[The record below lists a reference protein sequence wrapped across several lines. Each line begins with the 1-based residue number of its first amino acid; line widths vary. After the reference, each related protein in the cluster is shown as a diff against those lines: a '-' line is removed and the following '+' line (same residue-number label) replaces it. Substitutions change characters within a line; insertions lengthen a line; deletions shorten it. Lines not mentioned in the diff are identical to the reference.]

1 MAPIC
6 RARLLSDLSGQ
17 TACDK
22 EATSADGRL
31 CAFHSKQCQALYR
44 GYKKRNAELDSL
56 PGTQPSYFDGKKGS
70 IVSHDYADIND
81 EATLKQL
88 HDYLFKTFQLLD
100 RVIRA
105 RKLHHSHFF
114 AIDNDY
120 GHQKYLDKLLND
132 KQNMTKALEKLGKR
146 AATVMYEQKQWFDWV
161 KETQAKEE
169 KEGETESRKVKLE
182 SLLFQRHQKEIKRQ
196 QREIQAREAQKQQE
210 QYLHETYKQRL
221 SDMSEEEQD
230 DWDPIKDIY
239 GYERENYVELIKY
252 FLMLK
257 DQDPNAATED
267 TPAETDEA
275 RADSASGS
283 AGPEK
288 ALSKSAKKRARKV
301 NAETKKLADPSL
313 QTEEGRGANVIEM
326 ETRGQMR
333 ERLRKPVKFER
344 ATGWYVQGIG
354 PTGYDAQTPIIPDDE
369 IEQLLDEVAEIK
381 HFLFCRLLLTQST
394 LLPAALKA
402 ESIEDFI
409 GKEEV
414 TRENLRDLCLKLE
427 RPVLQ
432 DVRDACADFIRERD
446 GVEDLEDCDEKKEAE
461 DYRDVY
467 KTPDKYRLKFKKGKV
482 PDNYKTKR
490 EKSAKKAAKDQKSPF
505 TEESGAIDFG
515 KVTDESHYTR
525 KRTRI
530 KICGRYTY
538 NYPSEKALTRG
549 GWFHF
554 SIIAKDSDLF
564 DAVELCR
571 NWNEFFELNI
581 LCLYHY
587 FPAPKWTKFIGD
599 LARQQLLQL
608 GFIPYFHADKAESV
622 TNYFQTGSRGMTRRA
637 HQHTEMRNFVCGHIK
652 RDDPV
657 SRRFIQYLA
666 MESWELRALVR
677 DAKTGRVLISPP
689 EDELWLLREKS
700 GWGRA
705 SRNEYEV
712 IGEVGPT
719 FFEAMDKSRK
729 WHFGFDEFYDVYI
742 WDSSPGRSFFI
753 LQRKIEEVLTR
764 AMRVRQLKDM
774 FSTAGPI
781 LKTLTKDPVTER
793 VRSIKPDEKVE
804 SIWDG
809 LDKNARAWSWSPQGG
824 FGKEGFEDSYKYTE
838 ADELE
843 DAILFP
849 LENTGLLPNDLYRHV
864 PSAMEMFETD
874 PIDFRRFAADLDTD
888 DEVESSDGTDLGE
901 AEDDG
906 DSDWEDKSDD
916 DGYELVHESELK
928 PGESEDAAEAVEILI
943 EQFKS
948 TMITGG
954 DFFLPI
960 LRDPESKRA
969 KKLPKSIRKDPM
981 ELMGCCRFALRCLQ
995 EYDHSHKGM
1004 EADFYRHIDRQ
1015 KSKVF
1020 KQSFHLGDAERLALQ
1035 RYVEHKYMVD
1045 AMDIYIMENG
1055 TLNPEPFEL
1064 CKTMRMASLFR
1075 EERRIS
1081 DDAFSAYAAIAVF
1094 YEGAAFLASEH
1105 GEPWRET
1112 KLINQAERA
1121 LHPSDRRT
1129 HKSNKT
1135 MPKEF
1140 WKDWDDLLKKEER
1153 ALGDAID
1160 DIYPMAW
1167 RKALRPII
1175 VKLFKAGVICASY
1188 AGSAAG
1194 VATAA
1199 SEPGRE
1205 LDMYIDYR
1213 GGIPLARIVS
1223 QLHDPM
1229 PMDRSYLVDKVNKF
1243 KAENPDARFS
1253 VLRLWSAPHFYP
1265 LMLGLDKRPMCS
1277 FLDDRGRC
1285 WEWKFIPKDMPYSE
1299 WSVHQQLSLRLQPYE
1314 YVWGAQVWVAKDL
1327 IVVMGKDAKECRRF
1341 SEAATWAVQTKP
1353 WRLEIDFWRSFILI
1367 ITQITDTFP
1376 SLC

>member
-1 MAPIC
+1 
-6 RARLLSDLSGQ
+6 
-17 TACDK
+17 
-22 EATSADGRL
+22 
-31 CAFHSKQCQALYR
+31 LYR

-56 PGTQPSYFDGKKGS
+56 PSNQPSYFEGKKGS
-70 IVSHDYADIND
+70 IVSHDYSDIND
-81 EATLKQL
+81 EVTLKQL

-100 RVIRA
+100 RVVRA

-132 KQNMTKALEKLGKR
+132 KQKMTKALERLGKR

-161 KETQAKEE
+161 KDTQAKEE
-169 KEGETESRKVKLE
+169 KEGETESKKVKLE

-196 QREIQAREAQKQQE
+196 QREIQAREAKKQQE
-210 QYLHETYKQRL
+210 QYLDETYQQRL

-230 DWDPIKDIY
+230 DWDPIKDVY

-257 DQDPNAATED
+257 DQEPNAATED
-267 TPAETDEA
+267 TPAGTDGPQAEG
-275 RADSASGS
+275 ASGS
-283 AGPEK
+283 ATPAK
-288 ALSKSAKKRARKV
+288 ALSKSAKKRAKKV
-301 NAETKKLADPSL
+301 NAETKKLADPTL
-313 QTEEGRGANVIEM
+313 QTEEGRGANVTGM

-333 ERLRKPVKFER
+333 DRLRKPVRFER

-381 HFLFCRLLLTQST
+381 KFLFCRLLLTQST

-402 ESIEDFI
+402 ESIEDFV

-446 GVEDLEDCDEKKEAE
+446 GVEDLEDPDERKEAK
-461 DYRDVY
+461 DYHDVY
-467 KTPDKYRLKFKKGKV
+467 RTPDKYRLKLKNGKV
-482 PDNYKTKR
+482 PENYRTKR
-490 EKSAKKAAKDQKSPF
+490 EKAAKKASKDQKSPF
-505 TEESGAIDFG
+505 TEESGAVDFG

-530 KICGRYTY
+530 KICGRYMY

-729 WHFGFDEFYDVYI
+729 WHFGFEEFYDVYI

-764 AMRVRQLKDM
+764 AMRVRELKDM

-793 VRSIKPDEKVE
+793 VRSIKPDEKAE

-874 PIDFRRFAADLDTD
+874 PIDFRKFAADLDTD
-888 DEVESSDGTDLGE
+888 DEFESSDGTDLGE
-901 AEDDG
+901 VEDDG
-906 DSDWEDKSDD
+906 DSDWEDDSAD
-916 DGYELVHESELK
+916 DGYELVHDSELT

-948 TMITGG
+948 MMITGG
-954 DFFLPI
+954 DYFLPI
-960 LRDPESKRA
+960 MRDPESKRA
-969 KKLPKSIRKDPM
+969 KKLPKSIREDPV

-995 EYDHSHKGM
+995 EYDHSDRGM

-1015 KSKVF
+1015 KSKGKATSTFTTIPITNGNSLQTKFPSWRRRAIRAPTLRRAQVHGRRNGYLHDG
-1020 KQSFHLGDAERLALQ
+1020 KWHPQPGPIRALQDNAHGQSLPRGAPHQRRCIQRLRRHRRILLGHRVPRLPPWRAMAGHHPPRPSLPSTPPPRPADTQEQQNHAQRVLERLGRPPGARKARPGRRHRRHLPHGVAQGPASHHRQALQ
-1035 RYVEHKYMVD
+1035 GRRD
-1045 AMDIYIMENG
+1045 
-1055 TLNPEPFEL
+1055 
-1064 CKTMRMASLFR
+1064 MR
-1075 EERRIS
+1075 
-1081 DDAFSAYAAIAVF
+1081 
-1094 YEGAAFLASEH
+1094 
-1105 GEPWRET
+1105 
-1112 KLINQAERA
+1112 
-1121 LHPSDRRT
+1121 
-1129 HKSNKT
+1129 
-1135 MPKEF
+1135 
-1140 WKDWDDLLKKEER
+1140 
-1153 ALGDAID
+1153 
-1160 DIYPMAW
+1160 
-1167 RKALRPII
+1167 
-1175 VKLFKAGVICASY
+1175 
-1188 AGSAAG
+1188 
-1194 VATAA
+1194 
-1199 SEPGRE
+1199 
-1205 LDMYIDYR
+1205 
-1213 GGIPLARIVS
+1213 
-1223 QLHDPM
+1223 
-1229 PMDRSYLVDKVNKF
+1229 
-1243 KAENPDARFS
+1243 
-1253 VLRLWSAPHFYP
+1253 VLRRQRSGH
-1265 LMLGLDKRPMCS
+1265 RN
-1277 FLDDRGRC
+1277 R
-1285 WEWKFIPKDMPYSE
+1285 
-1299 WSVHQQLSLRLQPYE
+1299 
-1314 YVWGAQVWVAKDL
+1314 
-1327 IVVMGKDAKECRRF
+1327 CRR
-1341 SEAATWAVQTKP
+1341 ARARTGHVH
-1353 WRLEIDFWRSFILI
+1353 
-1367 ITQITDTFP
+1367 
-1376 SLC
+1376 

>member
-1 MAPIC
+1 
-6 RARLLSDLSGQ
+6 
-17 TACDK
+17 
-22 EATSADGRL
+22 
-31 CAFHSKQCQALYR
+31 
-44 GYKKRNAELDSL
+44 L
-56 PGTQPSYFDGKKGS
+56 PSNQPSYFIGKKGS

-81 EATLKQL
+81 EATLKHL
-88 HDYLFKTFQLLD
+88 YDYLFKTYQLLD

-146 AATVMYEQKQWFDWV
+146 AAAVMYEQKQWFDWV
-161 KETQAKEE
+161 KDTQAKEE

-182 SLLFQRHQKEIKRQ
+182 SLLFQRHQKELKRQ
-196 QREIQAREAQKQQE
+196 QREKQAREAQKQQE
-210 QYLHETYKQRL
+210 QYLDETYKQRL

-230 DWDPIKDIY
+230 DWDPIKDVY
-239 GYERENYVELIKY
+239 GYERDNYVELIKY
-252 FLMLK
+252 FLVLK
-257 DQDPNAATED
+257 DQEPTGDACTEFDSPQIDDAPASAA
-267 TPAETDEA
+267 PA
-275 RADSASGS
+275 
-283 AGPEK
+283 K
-288 ALSKSAKKRARKV
+288 ALSKSAKKRAKKV
-301 NAETKKLADPSL
+301 NAETKKLADPTL

-326 ETRGQMR
+326 ETRAQMR
-333 ERLRKPVKFER
+333 QRLRTPVRFQR
-344 ATGWYVQGIG
+344 AKGWYAQGVG
-354 PTGYDAQTPIIPDDE
+354 PTGYDAQTPVIPDDE

-381 HFLFCRLLLTQST
+381 NFLFCRLLLTQST

-409 GKEEV
+409 SKEEIA
-414 TRENLRDLCLKLE
+414 RENLRDLCLKLE

-446 GVEDLEDCDEKKEAE
+446 GVEDLEEPEEKKEA
-461 DYRDVY
+461 DDHHDVY

-490 EKSAKKAAKDQKSPF
+490 EKSAKKASNDQKSPL
-505 TEESGAIDFG
+505 TEEAGAVDFG
-515 KVTDESHYTR
+515 KVTDESQYTR

-530 KICGRYTY
+530 KICGRYMY

-705 SRNEYEV
+705 SRNEYDIV
-712 IGEVGPT
+712 GEVGPT

-729 WHFGFDEFYDVYI
+729 WHFGFEEFYDVYI
-742 WDSSPGRSFFI
+742 WDSSPGRPFLI
-753 LQRKIEEVLTR
+753 LQRKIEEVLAR
-764 AMRVRQLKDM
+764 AMRVRELKDM

-793 VRSIKPDEKVE
+793 VRSIKPDDKVE

-809 LDKNARAWSWSPQGG
+809 LGKNARAWSWSPQDG

-849 LENTGLLPNDLYRHV
+849 LEKTGLLPNDLYHHV

-874 PIDFRRFAADLDTD
+874 PVDFRRFAKDLDTD

-901 AEDDG
+901 AEDDD
-906 DSDWEDKSDD
+906 DSAWEDQSDH
-916 DGYELVHESELK
+916 DGYELVHKSELK
-928 PGESEDAAEAVEILI
+928 PGESESAANAIDRLTLH
-943 EQFKS
+943 FKLGPA
-948 TMITGG
+948 MGKEPDYFI
-954 DFFLPI
+954 PI
-960 LRDPESKRA
+960 LRDPNSK
-969 KKLPKSIRKDPM
+969 KVMMLPKAIREDPV
-981 ELMGCCRFALRCLQ
+981 ELMGCCRFALRSVQ
-995 EYDHSHKGM
+995 EYDHSDQGM
-1004 EADFYRHIDRQ
+1004 AADFYRHIDRQ
-1015 KSKVF
+1015 KSK
-1020 KQSFHLGDAERLALQ
+1020 
-1035 RYVEHKYMVD
+1035 
-1045 AMDIYIMENG
+1045 G
-1055 TLNPEPFEL
+1055 TTNQH
-1064 CKTMRMASLFR
+1064 
-1075 EERRIS
+1075 
-1081 DDAFSAYAAIAVF
+1081 
-1094 YEGAAFLASEH
+1094 H
-1105 GEPWRET
+1105 GE
-1112 KLINQAERA
+1112 RA
-1121 LHPSDRRT
+1121 DS
-1129 HKSNKT
+1129 
-1135 MPKEF
+1135 
-1140 WKDWDDLLKKEER
+1140 
-1153 ALGDAID
+1153 
-1160 DIYPMAW
+1160 
-1167 RKALRPII
+1167 
-1175 VKLFKAGVICASY
+1175 
-1188 AGSAAG
+1188 
-1194 VATAA
+1194 
-1199 SEPGRE
+1199 
-1205 LDMYIDYR
+1205 
-1213 GGIPLARIVS
+1213 
-1223 QLHDPM
+1223 
-1229 PMDRSYLVDKVNKF
+1229 
-1243 KAENPDARFS
+1243 
-1253 VLRLWSAPHFYP
+1253 
-1265 LMLGLDKRPMCS
+1265 
-1277 FLDDRGRC
+1277 
-1285 WEWKFIPKDMPYSE
+1285 
-1299 WSVHQQLSLRLQPYE
+1299 
-1314 YVWGAQVWVAKDL
+1314 
-1327 IVVMGKDAKECRRF
+1327 
-1341 SEAATWAVQTKP
+1341 
-1353 WRLEIDFWRSFILI
+1353 
-1367 ITQITDTFP
+1367 
-1376 SLC
+1376 